1 VTLAHWDETE
11 HWTVPARLDPLGGR
25 WTDLGDAAGSVGVG
39 VKRLQVPEGKLSTPV
54 HVHSREEEIF
64 FVLAG
69 SGLLWQDGKTCV
81 LRPGDTIVA
90 GPGGKTHTLI
100 GGPDELDVLAFGPRL
115 APEAGHLPRA
125 GISWLAHHAVRIEDR
140 HPWELEA
147 EHGLPDGEPA
157 ERPPNVVNVDEV
169 EGDYGGLWKRVGR
182 EAGALRTG
190 LNWATLP
197 PHEEGA
203 PPHCH
208 SAEEELFVVLDG
220 EGTLELWAPPSPD
233 QPRPTEPRETQAV
246 RRGHVIAR
254 PPGTRV
260 SHCLRT
266 GDHPM
271 TYLAYGTREPNDICW
286 YPRSNKV
293 FLRGVGVIARLE
305 LLDYDD
311 GEPS

>member
-11 HWTVPARLDPLGGR
+11 SWTVPERLDPLGGR
-25 WTDLGDAAGSVGVG
+25 WTDLGTVAGSVGVG
-39 VKRLQVPEGKLSTPV
+39 VNRLQVPEGKLSTPV

-81 LRPGDTIVA
+81 LRPGDTVVA
-90 GPGGKTHTLI
+90 RPGGETHTLI
-100 GGPDELDVLAFGPRL
+100 GGPDGLDVLAFGPRL
-115 APEAGHLPRA
+115 APETGHLSRA
-125 GISWLAHHAVRIEDR
+125 GVSWLAHHPVRVEER

-169 EGDYGGLWKRVGR
+169 EGEYGGLWKRVGR
-182 EAGALRTG
+182 EAGSLRTG
-190 LNWATLP
+190 LNWGTLP
-197 PHEEGA
+197 PDEEGA

-233 QPRPTEPRETQAV
+233 QPAPTEPRETHPV

-266 GDHPM
+266 GEHPM

-305 LLDYDD
+305 LLDYSD
-311 GEPS
+311 GEPG